1 MTIFIFVYI
10 MNISYYM
17 YTYVK
22 PVRNR
27 DETHNSVISV
37 PGVAFLIV
45 GQDREVK
52 SKWVWWPLLPEEPK
66 TRVGQWWG
74 GWNWYYSLQKQKA
87 SAVCLGVLIMSF
99 AIDWAI
105 LYLPQVMFCKVLLR
119 KKKKKNEQLDKIP
132 DIKNQISSEYSIFW
146 ESRKKTWSRISF
158 AEAFLL
164 TQNKGYSFYNHIFKS
179 WKTRVEIITLM
190 YQ

>member
-1 MTIFIFVYI
+1 

-52 SKWVWWPLLPEEPK
+52 SK
-66 TRVGQWWG
+66 
-74 GWNWYYSLQKQKA
+74 
-87 SAVCLGVLIMSF
+87 
-99 AIDWAI
+99 
-105 LYLPQVMFCKVLLR
+105 
-119 KKKKKNEQLDKIP
+119 
-132 DIKNQISSEYSIFW
+132 
-146 ESRKKTWSRISF
+146 
-158 AEAFLL
+158 
-164 TQNKGYSFYNHIFKS
+164 
-179 WKTRVEIITLM
+179 
-190 YQ
+190 